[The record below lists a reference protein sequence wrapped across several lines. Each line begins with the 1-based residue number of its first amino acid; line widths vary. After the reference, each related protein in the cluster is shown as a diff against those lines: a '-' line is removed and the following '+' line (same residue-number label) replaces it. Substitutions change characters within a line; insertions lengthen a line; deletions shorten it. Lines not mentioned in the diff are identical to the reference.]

1 MRPNQAISPITAL
14 HPNHHSPIQMVFK
27 IQSVIACLILTV
39 GLGASNHCQTAA
51 ANDDQPTY
59 ENSAVPLFQKYC
71 NSCHNADDMEGDLAL
86 DSPSGIAAG
95 GESGPA
101 LLPGDPKT
109 SRMIRMITGQHDLK
123 MPPDDADG
131 PTQTEIEKLMAW
143 IEGGAIVSNDIS
155 LAPKTLTV
163 PEVNSKVVVNPITDV
178 CWSPDGKLLAIARY
192 QSIEVLSAVDKKT
205 LFVFSDH
212 PGKVNSIQFSPD
224 SNSILAATGVTGLY
238 GVAIQWDLAT
248 QKKIKEFN
256 VTVSTNDCLVP
267 FITN

>member
-51 ANDDQPTY
+51 ADDDQPTY

-95 GESGPA
+95 GGSGPA

-192 QSIEVLSAVDKKT
+192 QSIEVLSAVDKKNVVC
-205 LFVFSDH
+205 VFRSSRQSEFDSVFTRLKLNTCCHGSDRSLRGGD
-212 PGKVNSIQFSPD
+212 PMGSCDPKKNK
-224 SNSILAATGVTGLY
+224 GVQG
-238 GVAIQWDLAT
+238 
-248 QKKIKEFN
+248 
-256 VTVSTNDCLVP
+256 SS
-267 FITN
+267 